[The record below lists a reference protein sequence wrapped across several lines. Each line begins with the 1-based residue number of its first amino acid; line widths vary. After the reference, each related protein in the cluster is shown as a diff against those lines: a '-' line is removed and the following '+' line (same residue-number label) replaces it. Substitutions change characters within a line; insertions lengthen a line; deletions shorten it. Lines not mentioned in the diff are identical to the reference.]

1 MAFKGSPQ
9 KAAEAAISAIG
20 LGFDISNDI
29 QLGYRKEEASCLIDL
44 ASNDTHNVIL
54 PGGISVLKVPKSI
67 KVDKGERVHY
77 TSDVLSFQQVNMLSH
92 APYTKPIFCYNRC

>member
-1 MAFKGSPQ
+1 MAFKGSPY

-29 QLGYRKEEASCLIDL
+29 QLGYRKEEASCLIEL
-44 ASNDTHNVIL
+44 AYGDTHNVVL
-54 PGGISVLKVPKSI
+54 PGGITVPKVSKSI

-77 TSDVLSFQQVNMLSH
+77 TSDILNFQQVYIYICS
-92 APYTKPIFCYNRC
+92 YT